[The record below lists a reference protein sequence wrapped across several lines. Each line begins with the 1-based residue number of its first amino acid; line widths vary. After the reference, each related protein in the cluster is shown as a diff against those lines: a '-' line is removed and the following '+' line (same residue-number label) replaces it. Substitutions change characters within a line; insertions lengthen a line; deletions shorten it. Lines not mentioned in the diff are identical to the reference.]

1 MNFIGYVV
9 SPGGT
14 IRKVKVVKSEHNG
27 HRMMA
32 TLDDGSML
40 AMRDVFASRNFAIG
54 YGDRLVA
61 DRLEAVKREM
71 NAIEDF
77 ARNLQEKPL

>member
-14 IRKVKVVKSEHNG
+14 IR
-27 HRMMA
+27 
-32 TLDDGSML
+32 
-40 AMRDVFASRNFAIG
+40 NFAIG
-54 YGDRLVA
+54 YGNRLVA

-71 NAIEDF
+71 KAIEDF